1 MEHTAA
7 KQVNKIVEAF
17 VSSSIEVV
25 VVVCRTAT
33 VEVMEVH
40 IRVAVTANASKAEEH
55 STAATVVAGEDNT
68 TITSA
73 ARITAAI
80 GE

>member
-25 VVVCRTAT
+25 VVCRTAT

-40 IRVAVTANASKAEEH
+40 IRVAVAANASNAEEG

-68 TITSA
+68 TTTIA

>member
-7 KQVNKIVEAF
+7 KHFNKIVEAF
-17 VSSSIEVV
+17 VSSSIEVDV
-25 VVVCRTAT
+25 VSRTAT

-40 IRVAVTANASKAEEH
+40 IRVVVAANASNAKEG

-68 TITSA
+68 TTTIA
-73 ARITAAI
+73 AKITATI

>member
-25 VVVCRTAT
+25 ACRTAT

-40 IRVAVTANASKAEEH
+40 FRVAVAANASNAEEG

-68 TITSA
+68 TTTIT

>member
-25 VVVCRTAT
+25 VVCRTAT

-40 IRVAVTANASKAEEH
+40 IRVAVAANASNAEEG

-68 TITSA
+68 TTTIA
-73 ARITAAI
+73 ARIRAAI